1 MGVID
6 SLSAGYRYLGW
17 RLYLLVIPVLL
28 DLLLWFTPRLS
39 VAPLFEQAARLYAD
53 PALTKGMPS
62 DVIDLIQ
69 QGLMRT
75 GQGSNLL
82 EVLVNNS
89 LLHMPSL
96 LVMLGPLSGAVIRN
110 IAEPMTAIGFSLLFG
125 LLGLL
130 LGVIFIDWLAQYL
143 PIGAAPRPAAIGE
156 FIGVVLRHWFKLV
169 LFVIVSILCVI
180 VLYIPISISATL
192 LMLFSPTLG
201 VFMLVIMTGMLFVL
215 YFYMYFVP
223 AGLIMDNLG
232 LRAAI
237 VQSFRLVRAN
247 FWSTVGFF
255 LVTYLINGGFVLIFD
270 RLAIYQPFGTL
281 AAILVNAYIGT
292 GMALALLIFYRTKL
306 LRAAGELVAGGQL

>member
-53 PALTKGMPS
+53 PVLTKGMPS

-82 EVLVNNS
+82 EVLVSSS

-110 IAEPMTAIGFSLLFG
+110 VAEPMTAIGLSLLFG

-130 LGVIFIDWLAQYL
+130 IGVIFIDLLAQRL
-143 PIGAAPRPAAIGE
+143 PIGAAPKPVAIGD
-156 FIGVVLRHWFKLV
+156 FIWAVLRHWFKLV
-169 LFVIVSILCVI
+169 LFVLLSVLCVI
-180 VLYIPISISATL
+180 GLSIPISISATL
-192 LMLFSPTLG
+192 LMLVSPALG
-201 VFMLVIMTGMLFVL
+201 VFMLVSVTGLLFVL

-247 FWSTVGFF
+247 FWSTIGFF
-255 LVTYLINGGFVLIFD
+255 LVTYLINIGFVLIFD

-281 AAILVNAYIGT
+281 AAILANAYIGT

-306 LRAAGELVAGGQL
+306 LRASGELVAGGQI